1 MFSRQPGFAAP
12 KKQPGTLNGLDTKQ
26 LSETVEALEGDPTL
40 ARFEFRN
47 ENRWIRGGENRSSI
61 RGFYGAGKE
70 DDSRDAPFVFT
81 NGEPPILLGQ
91 NEGAN
96 PVEFL
101 LHALA
106 GCVTTTFVVHATARG
121 IPVKR
126 VETKLKGKLDL
137 QGFLDL
143 KDDVPAGYESIQIEM
158 DVDSDAPDEQI
169 DELIQFAPGHSP
181 VSSTIRRAV
190 DVQISRAAH

>member
-1 MFSRQPGFAAP
+1 MQTTTQDPAQQA
-12 KKQPGTLNGLDTKQ
+12 KKQPGTLNGLDTQQ
-26 LSETVEALEGDPTL
+26 LGETVEAIKSDPTL

-47 ENRWIRGGENRSSI
+47 ENRWIQGGENRSSI

-70 DDSRDAPFVFT
+70 DDSREAPFVFT
-81 NGEPPILLGQ
+81 NGEPPILLGH

-106 GCVTTTFVVHATARG
+106 GCVTSTFVVHATARG

-126 VETKLKGKLDL
+126 VETRLKGNVDL

-143 KDDVPAGYESIQIEM
+143 KDVPAGYESIQIEM
-158 DVDSDAPDEQI
+158 DVDADAPDEQI
-169 DELIQFAPGHSP
+169 DELIEFARGHSP
-181 VSSTIRRAV
+181 VSSTIRRPV
-190 DVQISRAAH
+190 DVQISRVAH